1 MLQQFRH
8 IIHII
13 IAYLTDYLSLI
24 GRPLFYQIQ
33 FQYFRDDFSHL
44 SKDKKLCLLGN
55 GPSFSLIEE
64 NIDKLKDYDFCA
76 VNLSVNT
83 ELFFILKPK
92 MLVMVD
98 MIFWKQ
104 PELDKIKKAWNNIQR
119 INWDIQVFLPYDF
132 PNSMKN
138 TFEKSKYVKV
148 CRYANNCWDPETHRA
163 KQLKMWL
170 YKKGL
175 VSPNGTNVSIAAI
188 YTSILNGYKEINLLG
203 VEHSWMRDIKV
214 NEKNEVILIDRHY
227 YGDTE
232 HIWCDYDGNPIKL
245 IDFLGSQL
253 VTFTG
258 HLYLQ
263 DFANYMNVK
272 IINRTAGSYIDAYEK
287 KSFASLLQESLSN

>member
-1 MLQQFRH
+1 MKALLSIKPEFVEE
-8 IIHII
+8 IIE
-13 IAYLTDYLSLI
+13 
-24 GRPLFYQIQ
+24 GRKKFEY
-33 FQYFRDDFSHL
+33 R
-44 SKDKKLCLLGN
+44 KKLFKRSDISSIVVYATKPYGKVVGEFEIETIL
-55 GPSFSLIEE
+55 EE

-138 TFEKSKYVKV
+138 TFEKNKYVKV

-232 HIWCDYDGNPIKL
+232 HILSL
-245 IDFLGSQL
+245 I
-253 VTFTG
+253 
-258 HLYLQ
+258 H
-263 DFANYMNVK
+263 
-272 IINRTAGSYIDAYEK
+272 I
-287 KSFASLLQESLSN
+287 